1 MKASHVLFLVFVIMM
16 SLWVVTTQPVKPQS
30 SGTIYIRSDGT
41 VEGTDKIQRDGNV
54 YTFIDNIV
62 NQSVVV
68 ERDDIVVD
76 GGGYTIQYGF
86 DMRRGLTLNQ
96 VNNVTIINAVVKETG
111 DPQQSGSGIYLR
123 TTTNSIIANNT
134 VTKNVY
140 GIFVAGSS
148 GNIIAGNNVTS
159 NYSCGIFLSCG
170 NNTIIGN
177 CITANGGQHIMGTA
191 VWAVGGIYFTCSS
204 KHTTLNNTVVG
215 NQITENAIGIH
226 FMSTNYF
233 GSRFTDNLIYHN
245 NFIDNAQSVINEAIV
260 STILVN
266 IWDNGS
272 RGNYWSDYTGNDTNL
287 DGIGDIPYVIDA
299 KNQDNYPLMA
309 PIDISSIELPELP
322 GAPSVFLVSPEN
334 KTYDTASVPLNF
346 TVSKQTSWIG
356 YSLDGQEN
364 VTVTENTTLT
374 GLSNGLHN
382 LTVYANDT
390 FGYTGTS
397 ETIYFRVSQP
407 EPFPTW
413 IIAAMVIITI
423 VGAALLVYFR
433 KIRKTTEK
441 AETQFVRE

>member
-1 MKASHVLFLVFVIMM
+1 MNKLVAFVFVLV
-16 SLWVVTTQPVKPQS
+16 SLMTSCIISIQPITAQSFETITIKADGSVEPSTAPITQTGNIYKLT
-30 SGTIYIRSDGT
+30 GNILGNITIEKS
-41 VEGTDKIQRDGNV
+41 
-54 YTFIDNIV
+54 
-62 NQSVVV
+62 
-68 ERDDIVVD
+68 DIVFD
-76 GGGYTIQYGF
+76 GAGYTIQYGF
-86 DMRRGLTLNQ
+86 DMHRGLTLNQ
-96 VNNVTIINAVVKETG
+96 VNNVTIINVVVKETG
-111 DPQQSGSGIYLR
+111 DPQQSGSGIYLK

-140 GIFVAGSS
+140 GIFVVGSP

-159 NYSCGIFLSCG
+159 NYSGGIFLNCG

-177 CITANGGQHIMGTA
+177 CITANGGQPSIAAPG
-191 VWAVGGIYFTCSS
+191 VGGIYFTCSS

-245 NFIDNAQSVINEAIV
+245 NFIDNTQSVINEAIV

-272 RGNYWSDYTGNDTNL
+272 TGNYWSDYTGNDTNL
-287 DGIGDIPYVIDA
+287 DGIGDTPYVIDTN
-299 KNQDNYPLMA
+299 NQDNYPLMA
-309 PIDISSIELPELP
+309 PFDISSIELPELP

-346 TVSKQTSWIG
+346 TVSKQTSWMG

-374 GLSNGLHN
+374 RLSNGLHIV
-382 LTVYANDT
+382 TVYANDT

-413 IIAAMVIITI
+413 VVAAIVLIAV
-423 VGAALLVYFR
+423 VGAALLGYFR
-433 KIRKTTEK
+433 KIRKTHVKTE
-441 AETQFVRE
+441 